1 MGFARNRPT
10 HRGLMTPATDS
21 RRRFFFAPGSRRM
34 GNRPEEEGRGMPLN
48 RCRET
53 IEGICASWHIAS
65 LGPRISA
72 LAEGLS
78 SGGVVDIAVLGQFKA
93 GKSSFLNSLLERDV
107 VPVHVLPATSVVTRI
122 AYGPE
127 DRAVVRRL
135 SGEVEEI
142 AIDRL
147 PEFVTEK
154 GNPENE
160 KQVSLVEVELAS
172 LRSFDGI
179 RFVDTPGL
187 GSIFSHNT
195 QASMDWLP
203 HVGGALV
210 AVSVNHPFSSQD
222 LTLLSE
228 VFRHTP
234 EAAILLT
241 KADLVSAGQLDAV
254 VEFTRRQIARQTGR
268 DLPIFPFSIHPS
280 HADLRAEVLSFLRQR
295 IVAGRE
301 ERFRGIMRHKARTLL
316 AECRSYL
323 SLAEAAAESAG
334 MAREEL
340 ARVLRQEM
348 AEMGA
353 IRGEAAVL
361 ARELKSRVRTTAGE
375 KYHAHRGDLA
385 ERLLLALDRESGEW
399 RGNFADTTRR
409 FQSWIREALEQELME
424 LSGRGEEYLSS
435 YLLEAQSSLH
445 RSVRAFQDRLA
456 GKIEA
461 ALGVSFAGASFHAA
475 IREPAHPDVRVGKIF
490 DIHLDLLWFLIPMA
504 LARRPLLRHFRKRI
518 AWEAEKN
525 LSRLSSQWA
534 DAVNGS
540 IDHLVRQAM
549 GFVADELATI
559 ERLVAGAGDNRDRIR
574 QALAKL
580 DAAESLLID

>member
-1 MGFARNRPT
+1 MGDRP
-10 HRGLMTPATDS
+10 DQ
-21 RRRFFFAPGSRRM
+21 
-34 GNRPEEEGRGMPLN
+34 EGQGMPLN

-53 IEGICASWHIAS
+53 IEGICASFRIAS
-65 LGPRISA
+65 LGPRLAA

-93 GKSSFLNSLLERDV
+93 GKSSFLNSLLDRDV
-107 VPVHVLPATSVVTRI
+107 VPVDVLPATSVVTRI
-122 AYGPE
+122 GFGPA

-135 SGEVEEI
+135 SGEAEEI
-142 AIDRL
+142 PLARL

-172 LRSFDGI
+172 LGSFDGI

-210 AVSVNHPFSSQD
+210 AVSVNHPLSGQD
-222 LTLLSE
+222 LTLLAE

-241 KADLVSAGQLDAV
+241 KADLVSESQLDAV
-254 VEFTRRQIARQTGR
+254 VEFTRRQIARRTGR
-268 DLPIFPFSIHPS
+268 ELPVLPYSIHPS
-280 HADLRAEVLSFLRQR
+280 RSGLQSEVRSFLARR
-295 IVAGRE
+295 IVSGRE
-301 ERFRGIMRHKARTLL
+301 ERFRGIMRHKARTLI

-323 SLAEAAAESAG
+323 SLAQAAAESVG
-334 MAREEL
+334 TAREEL

-348 AEMGA
+348 EEMGA
-353 IRGEAAVL
+353 IRTETAIL
-361 ARELKSRVRTTAGE
+361 ARDLKSRVRTTAGE
-375 KYHAHRGDLA
+375 KYHAHRGELA
-385 ERLLLALDRESGEW
+385 ERLLLDMDRESGEW

-409 FQSWIREALEQELME
+409 FQAWIRDALERELME
-424 LSGRGEEYLSS
+424 LSGRGEEYLST
-435 YLLEAQSSLH
+435 YLLKAQSSLH
-445 RSVRAFQDRLA
+445 RTVRAFQDRLA

-461 ALGVSFAGASFHAA
+461 ALGISFGGAAFHAA
-475 IREPAHPDVRVGKIF
+475 IREPAHPDVRVGTIF
-490 DIHLDLLWFLIPMA
+490 DTHIDLLWFLIPMA
-504 LARRPLLRHFRKRI
+504 LARKPLLRHFRTRI
-518 AWEAEKN
+518 VWEAEKN
-525 LSRLSSQWA
+525 LSRLASQWA

-540 IDHLVRQAM
+540 IDHLVRQATE
-549 GFVADELATI
+549 FVADELSTI
-559 ERLVAGAGDNRDRIR
+559 ERLVAGAEDNRDRIR
-574 QALAKL
+574 QALAEL
-580 DAAESLLID
+580 DAAGSLLSSAEQG